1 MIDIRADL
9 FSATGKNADSFHVD
23 FVETDS
29 IALDWKPVGDVPG
42 CQKKTIMLHLPD
54 GWEKA
59 VIRKVLRY
67 VIAAPDGKCWISTG
81 NVIEGNAIKV
91 SYEDK
96 NGDKKE
102 ALIPFTDLLE
112 KGE

>member
-9 FSATGKNADSFHVD
+9 FSGTGKKDDSFLVD

-29 IALDWKPVGDVPG
+29 IALNWKPVGNTTG

-59 VIRKVLRY
+59 VIRKVVRY

-91 SYEDK
+91 SYEGK